1 MIMKKFVLLYHGT
14 RDQVPT
20 EESTAAWIEWFGS
33 LGDKLVDAG
42 NPFGQGRKVSAG
54 NTTELA
60 PSAEG
65 VTGYT
70 LINAQDIEEAEK
82 IALSHP
88 TVPAILVY
96 EAMPM

>member
-1 MIMKKFVLLYHGT
+1 MKKFVLLYHGT

-20 EESTAAWIEWFGS
+20 DESTAAWGEWFAS
-33 LGDKLVDAG
+33 LGDKVVDAG
-42 NPFGQGRKVSAG
+42 NPFGQGREVSAS

-60 PSAEG
+60 PSADG

-70 LINAQDIEEAEK
+70 LINAQDIDEAEK

-88 TVPAILVY
+88 TVPTILVY

>member
-1 MIMKKFVLLYHGT
+1 MKKYVLLYRGA

-20 EESTAAWIEWFGS
+20 DESTAAWIEWFTS
-33 LGDKLVDAG
+33 LGDQVVDAG
-42 NPFGQGRKVSAG
+42 NPFGPGREVSADG
-54 NTTELA
+54 TTEIA
-60 PSAEG
+60 PGDDG

-70 LINAQDIEEAEK
+70 LINAHDIDEAEK

-88 TVPAILVY
+88 IVPSIQVF

>member
-1 MIMKKFVLLYHGT
+1 M
-14 RDQVPT
+14 
-20 EESTAAWIEWFGS
+20 
-33 LGDKLVDAG
+33 
-42 NPFGQGRKVSAG
+42 
-54 NTTELA
+54 ELA